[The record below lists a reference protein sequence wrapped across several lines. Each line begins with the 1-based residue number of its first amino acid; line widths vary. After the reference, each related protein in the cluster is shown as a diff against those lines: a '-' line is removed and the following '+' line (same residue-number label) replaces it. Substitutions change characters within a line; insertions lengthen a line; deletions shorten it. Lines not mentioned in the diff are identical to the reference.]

1 MARHTTQGTM
11 LHTEGHV
18 GRGRQGRRLASATF
32 LITLSHGQREEIF
45 S

>member
-11 LHTEGHV
+11 LHTEVHIG
-18 GRGRQGRRLASATF
+18 GGRQGRRLASATF
-32 LITLSHGQREEIF
+32 PTTLSHSQREEIF